1 MTCIKVLRPTEKYC
15 YLDTASTAFP
25 PSPSSPSPSY
35 DSRKPDKNS
44 SGSGIRRSSSSTSYT
59 GSNDTLTL
67 QSVGKSASKD
77 RDRDKDR
84 EKEKERDREKDK
96 DKEGR
101 GCKYVSCVTIL
112 IDKLLSVFERVR
124 YLHSTIHTCNHSF
137 FVLPFML
144 TVSPNSLILFLYRR
158 VCTKNPSLHY
168 FSHCNSTKSLAFI
181 LAPLQSCSSRP
192 LRFIPIFFSFLLPSP
207 SHYFTPFLPFL
218 YVQQSSSPLPSHH
231 HPPHPSLLYLTIPAL
246 KRS

>member
-1 MTCIKVLRPTEKYC
+1 MTCIKVLRPNEKYC

-35 DSRKPDKNS
+35 DSRRPDKNS

-67 QSVGKSASKD
+67 QSVSKSASKD

-84 EKEKERDREKDK
+84 EKEKERDREKEK

-112 IDKLLSVFERVR
+112 IDKLLTVFERVR
-124 YLHSTIHTCNHSF
+124 YLHSTIHTCVHIPSSYF
-137 FVLPFML
+137 PLCFLSHLLFV
-144 TVSPNSLILFLYRR
+144 SL
-158 VCTKNPSLHY
+158 
-168 FSHCNSTKSLAFI
+168 
-181 LAPLQSCSSRP
+181 
-192 LRFIPIFFSFLLPSP
+192 FSFPLLSSIFPSF
-207 SHYFTPFLPFL
+207 SSFPFL
-218 YVQQSSSPLPSHH
+218 YNQQSSSS
-231 HPPHPSLLYLTIPAL
+231 S
-246 KRS
+246 

>member
-35 DSRKPDKNS
+35 DSRRPDKNS
-44 SGSGIRRSSSSTSYT
+44 LGSGIRRSSSSTSYT

-67 QSVGKSASKD
+67 QSVGKSTSKD

-84 EKEKERDREKDK
+84 EKEKERDRERDK

-137 FVLPFML
+137 FVLPCML
-144 TVSPNSLILFLYRR
+144 TVSPNYLFAYSSFSIDAFALRILRFTTSLI
-158 VCTKNPSLHY
+158 
-168 FSHCNSTKSLAFI
+168 AI
-181 LAPLQSCSSRP
+181 AQS
-192 LRFIPIFFSFLLPSP
+192 LLPSYLP
-207 SHYFTPFLPFL
+207 SFKAVYLVPHASSLSPSLFHFLP
-218 YVQQSSSPLPSHH
+218 P
-231 HPPHPSLLYLTIPAL
+231 LTI
-246 KRS
+246 